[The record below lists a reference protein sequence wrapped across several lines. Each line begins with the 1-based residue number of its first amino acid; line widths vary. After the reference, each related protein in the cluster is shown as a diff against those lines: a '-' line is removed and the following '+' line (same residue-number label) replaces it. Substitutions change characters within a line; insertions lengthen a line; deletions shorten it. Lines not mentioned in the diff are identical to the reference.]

1 MSAEEIA
8 AFREQHRYWVGD
20 WERLVGRSAVADQ
33 VRFEREWDAL
43 RSYAAER
50 GVRLIG
56 DVPIYVAPDRA
67 DQRAHPE
74 LFLSGSVAGAPPDAL
89 SASGQLWRNPLYD
102 WPALQR
108 SGYRWWIERL
118 RRTFELFDLVRV
130 DHFRGFVVV
139 LAGAGRATGR
149 PGTAAGI
156 GARAPRCFAPPRLSS
171 ARCPSSPR
179 ISA

>member
-1 MSAEEIA
+1 M
-8 AFREQHRYWVGD
+8 
-20 WERLVGRSAVADQ
+20 ADQ
-33 VRFEREWDAL
+33 VRFGREWDAL

-130 DHFRGFVVV
+130 DHFRGFVSY
-139 LAGAGRATGR
+139 LAGAGRGPDGQER
-149 PGTAAGI
+149 PLAPR
-156 GARAPRCFAPPRLSS
+156 ARAQRCFAPPRLSS